1 MKKFHSF
8 STSLHE
14 MRDFL
19 LLFFTQ
25 AFSGLG
31 SSMTSYALVI
41 WAYNQTGSALSTAML
56 SISSYAPYVL
66 FSLFCG
72 ALVDRLDTRKT
83 MLLSDTLAACTT
95 VMTLVLLRTGQLQI
109 WHLYLLNAING
120 LMNTI
125 QQPASEAATT
135 ALLPRQHYQ
144 KVGGLRYL
152 SSSLSGLLTPV
163 LAMALMSTLGLESV
177 IAFDL
182 TTFSIAFLVLLLFL
196 RIPKPQKQGT
206 PLDKGDSFLAATQ
219 QGIAFF
225 RHARGL
231 LTIVLFLSAINLV
244 ASMYEAALPSLLLS
258 RSWGGET
265 AMGIFSSVTAFA
277 MMAGAVVAF
286 LLPAP
291 KSRVKAVC
299 LSLLVSMGTENF
311 LLAFGRSLPAWCI
324 GGFLGWMTIPIM
336 NANLDALMRLNIPEE
351 MQGRVYAVRNSLQF
365 FTIPVG
371 KLLGG
376 MLVDRVFEPLMERG
390 IPWLTALFGNDGGSG
405 AACFYSLLA
414 VSGVCVCLFFQ
425 HRPEL
430 RELENEPVGERQA

>member
-8 STSLHE
+8 TTSLYE
-14 MRDFL
+14 MRHFL
-19 LLFFTQ
+19 LLFITQ

-41 WAYNQTGSALSTAML
+41 WAYNQTGSALSTALL
-56 SISSYAPYVL
+56 SVSSYAPYVL
-66 FSLFCG
+66 FSLFSG

-95 VMTLVLLRTGQLQI
+95 VITLVLLQAGQLRI
-109 WHLYLLNAING
+109 HHLYLLNAING

-152 SSSLSGLLTPV
+152 SSSLSGLLTPM
-163 LAMALMSTLGLESV
+163 LAMALMSVLGLKSV
-177 IAFDL
+177 IVFDL
-182 TTFSIAFLVLLLFL
+182 VTFSVAFGVLAFVL
-196 RIPKPQKQGT
+196 RIPAQPKQDT
-206 PLDKGDSFLAATQ
+206 QESFLHATR
-219 QGIAFF
+219 QGITFF
-225 RHARGL
+225 RQARGL

-258 RSWGGET
+258 RAWGGEN
-265 AMGIFSSVTAFA
+265 AMAIFSTVTSVA
-277 MMAGAVVAF
+277 MLLGSAVSF
-286 LLPAP
+286 LLPTP

-299 LSLLVSMGTENF
+299 ISLLISMGTENF
-311 LLAFGRSLPAWCI
+311 FLAFGQSLPVWCI

-336 NANLDALMRLNIPEE
+336 NANLDALMRLNIPSD

-376 MLVDRVFEPLMERG
+376 FLVDQVFRPLMANE
-390 IPWLTALFGNDGGSG
+390 PPFLTRLFGTDGGSG
-405 AACFYSLLA
+405 AACFYALLA
-414 VSGVCVCLFFQ
+414 LCGVGVCLFFQ
-425 HRPEL
+425 RRKEL
-430 RELENEPVGERQA
+430 RELEDAEVVTE

>member
-1 MKKFHSF
+1 MKTNKNASVFQ
-8 STSLHE
+8 SLRE

-95 VMTLVLLRTGQLQI
+95 VMTFVLLKAGQLQI

-177 IAFDL
+177 IVFDL
-182 TTFSIAFLVLLLFL
+182 VTFSIAFLVLLLFL
-196 RIPKPQKQGT
+196 RIPKPQKQSAQGE
-206 PLDKGDSFLAATQ
+206 SFLSATQ

-231 LTIVLFLSAINLV
+231 LTIVLFLAAINLV
-244 ASMYEAALPSLLLS
+244 SSMYEAALPSLLLS

-277 MMAGAVVAF
+277 MLLGAVVAF

-299 LSLLVSMGTENF
+299 ISLLISMGTENF
-311 LLAFGRSLPAWCI
+311 LLALGRSLPAWCI

-376 MLVDRVFEPLMERG
+376 ILVDRVFEPLMERN

-414 VSGVCVCLFFQ
+414 ITGVCVCLFFQ

-430 RELENEPVGERQA
+430 RELENEPVSEGQA